1 MKPILSTLL
10 KILGITLGLAVCIL
24 ATLGVAIDAKI
35 MLVLLGSGIVCL
47 GISLFDEKSDN
58 DNSSDS
64 D

>member
-35 MLVLLGSGIVCL
+35 MFVLLGSGIVCL
-47 GISLFDEKSDN
+47 GISLFDEKSDS
-58 DNSSDS
+58 DNPTDGN
-64 D
+64 